1 PCSGSAPCNALVGY
15 ILPADLKISEMAT
28 RFQVDPLALLGA
40 NGFDPSVSTA
50 QTQVLPAKSMIKVP
64 ITCNCVDGIRKS
76 VSTVYKVQPMD
87 TLYSIAESVFGGLVT
102 WDQIK
107 DANKLTDQGLTDVGQ
122 SLVIPLLCSCFN
134 GTDNDLP
141 AVYMSY
147 AVGDEDSLVSIGR
160 EFLITVTDLMGVN
173 SLKSPLIEAGDIVS
187 IPLTACSSSN
197 LNLSSDIGL
206 VVANGSYAI
215 TANSC
220 VQCNCG
226 PNDMDLHCVPF
237 TLATSCPSR
246 QCNGSNLLIG
256 DAIEQHTSAG
266 CNVTSCS
273 YSGFL
278 NGTIVSH
285 LKNFLQPQCLGKH
298 LEPVYTRPPTLPA
311 STTQNSTIPKSP
323 SSVMSPPSDTVI
335 VKSNPASEPLQSSG
349 PADEPLRWFSCLGMF
364 LSGLPYLIDVFL

>member
-1 PCSGSAPCNALVGY
+1 
-15 ILPADLKISEMAT
+15 MAT

-76 VSTVYKVQPMD
+76 VSTVYNKVQPMD

-187 IPLTACSSSN
+187 IPLT
-197 LNLSSDIGL
+197 
-206 VVANGSYAI
+206 
-215 TANSC
+215 
-220 VQCNCG
+220 
-226 PNDMDLHCVPF
+226 
-237 TLATSCPSR
+237 
-246 QCNGSNLLIG
+246 
-256 DAIEQHTSAG
+256 
-266 CNVTSCS
+266 
-273 YSGFL
+273 
-278 NGTIVSH
+278 
-285 LKNFLQPQCLGKH
+285 
-298 LEPVYTRPPTLPA
+298 
-311 STTQNSTIPKSP
+311 
-323 SSVMSPPSDTVI
+323 
-335 VKSNPASEPLQSSG
+335 
-349 PADEPLRWFSCLGMF
+349 
-364 LSGLPYLIDVFL
+364 